1 MSADPN
7 KLNPNREA
15 EPTATKTVLPV
26 WLVCVLLMLLFTAG
40 WTFDQDGGWFDARV
54 YKPFKAPPDPYQPP
68 AVDAGLYGMG
78 EKVYN
83 KPTCVAC
90 HQPHGKG
97 MPGQFPSLVGSSWI
111 TEPEPGRVI
120 RIVLD
125 GLQGPMD
132 VDGLPFNGAM
142 VPWKDVLTDEEI
154 AAVLTYVRGQ
164 KEWGNKAPEVTPER
178 VKAVREKEK
187 ARKQSWT
194 ADEIKKVNPA
204 D

>member
-26 WLVCVLLMLLFTAG
+26 WLVSVLLVLLFTAG
-40 WTFDQDGGWFDARV
+40 WTFDQSGGWFEAQV
-54 YKPFKAPPDPYQPP
+54 YQPFTKLPDEYQPP
-68 AVDAGLYGMG
+68 AVGNNAYALG

-111 TEPEPGRVI
+111 LEPEPGRVI

-142 VPWKDVLTDEEI
+142 VPWKDVLTYEEI
-154 AAVLTYVRGQ
+154 ADVLTYVRGQ
-164 KEWGNKAPEVTPER
+164 KEWGNKAPEVTSER